1 MVSKNTAKEKK
12 GGGVREK
19 QRAEEKSEQM
29 VDMGMKI
36 TCYDDSDE
44 EILGPIL
51 AIVVLHSDSLS
62 IHEQNFYKFYG
73 NDLPTPPEIVHTFQ
87 QFKDN
92 LQNRFRFD
100 KISQF
105 IDFSQFTLAG
115 GSVLMS
121 LLQNTTQYVNAD
133 LDFFLYR

>member
-1 MVSKNTAKEKK
+1 
-12 GGGVREK
+12 
-19 QRAEEKSEQM
+19 
-29 VDMGMKI
+29 MGMKI

-44 EILGPIL
+44 EILGPIP

-121 LLQNTTQYVNAD
+121 LWQNTTQYVNSD